1 MDTEQWLAEH
11 RKQLT
16 DVATR
21 AEEASTRLRQ
31 VGSTATSPRGE
42 VEVRVGAGG
51 ALEDLVLQPAA
62 RTLESDEL
70 ARLILDTT
78 RKARHAVSTQIAGIS
93 AKYFGQGP
101 ALDVIKQHLPAGV
114 QVPDA
119 TDDDYFAN
127 PPEITQ

>member
-1 MDTEQWLAEH
+1 MDTEQWLADHEK
-11 RKQLT
+11 RLT

-42 VEVRVGAGG
+42 VEVRIGAGG
-51 ALEDLVLQPAA
+51 ALEDLTLAPAS

-78 RKARHAVSTQIAGIS
+78 RQARHAVSTQIAGIS

-114 QVPDA
+114 TVPDFD
-119 TDDDYFAN
+119 DDDYFAN